1 MKRFKRLGILLGALA
16 MICGVTFGVS
26 RYEQRKEE
34 IKNSDEVILELAVDD
49 VTALSW
55 EYDGTSLAFHKDEG
69 WRYDEDENFPV
80 SEEKMDELLGMFES
94 FGVSFI
100 IENVEDYA
108 QYGLDEPV
116 CSIHIETEEETYEV
130 ELGDYSTMDEQRY
143 LSIGDGNVY
152 LVSQDPMESYEIEL
166 KDMILHDE
174 TPDIDKADEITF
186 VGKYNYGIACQEESD
201 ATYHEDD
208 IYFVTS
214 SEDGYLPL
222 DTDWSCQYL
231 CSL

>member
-108 QYGLDEPV
+108 QYGLGTDKLMFSGQSVDVAGEFKDV
-116 CSIHIETEEETYEV
+116 KVRSFLFSENYHI
-130 ELGDYSTMDEQRY
+130 R
-143 LSIGDGNVY
+143 N
-152 LVSQDPMESYEIEL
+152 
-166 KDMILHDE
+166 
-174 TPDIDKADEITF
+174 F
-186 VGKYNYGIACQEESD
+186 
-201 ATYHEDD
+201 
-208 IYFVTS
+208 
-214 SEDGYLPL
+214 
-222 DTDWSCQYL
+222 
-231 CSL
+231 